1 VSTPGERPLVL
12 QTEHLH
18 PAASAWLGQ
27 RCDLRDCSKDPAQ
40 FDALLPGADGLVI
53 RTYTRVD
60 AALLERAPRLRVV
73 GRAGVGLD
81 NVDQAACAARGVR
94 VVHTPDANTQAVAEY
109 VFAMLFDATR
119 PRLVLEEPIDAARWS
134 ALRQELTAPRQLDE
148 CVLGIL
154 GLGRIGSRVARIA
167 HGLGMS
173 TIYHDLIDIPR
184 ERRHDARPV
193 SLDELRRKSDVISV
207 HVDPREANRG
217 LVGADFLAG
226 VRENVVIVNTSR
238 GMVIDEPALAAFLR
252 RNPRAAA
259 LLDVH
264 AHEPIPPGSPLWNLP
279 NAHLSPHIAAAT
291 RSAHEA
297 MSWVVREVWEVL
309 RAEGEAQLT

>member
-18 PAASAWLGQ
+18 PAASAWLAE
-27 RCDLRDCSKDPAQ
+27 RCDLRDCSGDPAR

-81 NVDQAACAARGVR
+81 NVDLPACASRGVR

-109 VFAMLFDATR
+109 VLALLLDATR
-119 PRLVLEEPIDAARWS
+119 PRLMLDKPIDAARWR
-134 ALRQELTAPRQLDE
+134 AVREELIAPRQLDE

-167 HGLGMS
+167 HGLGMRVV
-173 TIYHDLIDIPR
+173 YHDLVEIPPD
-184 ERRHDARPV
+184 RRHGAGPV
-193 SLDELRRKSDVISV
+193 SLDGLRRQSDIITV

-226 VRENVVIVNTSR
+226 LRENVVIVNTSR

-252 RNPRAAA
+252 RNPKAAA

-309 RAEGEAQLT
+309 RAGGGGE